1 MRISNYLNFGMC
13 EYDNHTTA
21 KDDFKLGDVVI
32 NDQNEIGV
40 IIQVHSDCE
49 FRTDM
54 FGNCST
60 TEIRLA
66 TDQEILDF
74 RPNVL
79 NEGTFIHKK

>member
-1 MRISNYLNFGMC
+1 MEISNYLFYGLC
-13 EYDNHTTA
+13 EYNNTITDA
-21 KDDFKLGDVVI
+21 DDFKLGDVVI

-54 FGNCST
+54 FGNTSSD
-60 TEIRLA
+60 EIRLA
-66 TDQEILDF
+66 TSQEVETF
-74 RPNVL
+74 RPNVI